1 MAKSADKA
9 YGAESRGASTML
21 FDPSK
26 LEFITDK
33 KHRFYDPRIE
43 LPLNRELIESI
54 KKFGVQQEIKVWKD
68 RETGDV
74 WIVDGLQRTKNN
86 VAANKELVK
95 EGQPAKL
102 IPAVTLHG
110 TLEHAFA
117 IKALLNG
124 GRQDP
129 TPQDQARLAER
140 LLEMGYDE
148 KTTATILHLTPA
160 TLKNYRALL
169 ECSAPVRAAV
179 EDGTLSATM
188 AYKMSKL
195 EPSEQK
201 EQLAKMLKAADG
213 VKGKRRRGKKMRAA
227 TGEKKMRS
235 KKEIGTMRARIEA
248 VAPEAKTTLAVLDWI
263 LGGSEPEG
271 LNLSVP
277 ESESEPEL
285 VSDGA
290 LDMASG
296 KTSEKVPEKAPEK
309 TNNVTKP
316 RVTAESCG

>member
-26 LEFITDK
+26 LKFITDK

-43 LPLNRELIESI
+43 LPLNRELIDSI
-54 KKFGVQQEIKVWKD
+54 KEFGVQQEIKVWKD

-95 EGQPAKL
+95 EGKPAKL
-102 IPAVTLHG
+102 LPAVTLHG

-117 IKALLNG
+117 IKALLNS
-124 GRQDP
+124 GRQNP

-148 KTTATILHLTPA
+148 LTTAKILCLTPS

-169 ECSAPVRAAV
+169 ECCAPVRAAV

-195 EPSEQK
+195 EPAEQK

-227 TGEKKMRS
+227 TGEQKMRT
-235 KKEIGTMRARIEA
+235 KKEVEKMIKMVEEKFGDAAEGTLKLLRW
-248 VAPEAKTTLAVLDWI
+248 V
-263 LGGSEPEG
+263 LGGEPFVFDAASTPESE
-271 LNLSVP
+271 
-277 ESESEPEL
+277 ESESEESGPEEL
-285 VSDGA
+285 ESKQ
-290 LDMASG
+290 AS
-296 KTSEKVPEKAPEK
+296 SK
-309 TNNVTKP
+309 TNGVAAIDANPPRP
-316 RVTAESCG
+316 RVTAESFG